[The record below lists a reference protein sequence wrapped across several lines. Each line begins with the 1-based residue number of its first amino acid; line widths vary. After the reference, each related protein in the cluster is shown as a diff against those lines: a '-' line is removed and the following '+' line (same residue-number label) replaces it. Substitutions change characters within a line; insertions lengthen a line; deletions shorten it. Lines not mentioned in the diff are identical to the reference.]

1 MDVIERSPDKIGSFA
16 RRELTKTEF
25 SRKSI
30 TSPRNQE
37 LNLRQPPCVWQ
48 SRSIAGYSADGHE
61 SGGIRRSGDRTRTNQ
76 RLKPDVL
83 RLAVRGGDA
92 QRIHQLALIFFI
104 RKKPSGRLGPFL
116 LQSLQNQHTAVVRGI
131 RQQ

>member
-61 SGGIRRSGDRTRTNQ
+61 SGGIRRSGDRTRTNE
-76 RLKPDVL
+76 RLKPHVL
-83 RLAVRGGDA
+83 RLAVPGADGDA
-92 QRIHQLALIFFI
+92 IIQLVVAFSIV
-104 RKKPSGRLGPFL
+104 RK
-116 LQSLQNQHTAVVRGI
+116 
-131 RQQ
+131 